1 MKLIGRQRA
10 QRAKAP
16 RIAITQEEIT
26 ADLLYPGG
34 TTSFERDYAAR
45 SRATSTRRRT
55 P

>member
-1 MKLIGRQRA
+1 MKLVGRQRH
-10 QRAKAP
+10 QRSRVP
-16 RIAITQEEIT
+16 RISITQEEIT

-45 SRATSTRRRT
+45 SRASSTRRRT